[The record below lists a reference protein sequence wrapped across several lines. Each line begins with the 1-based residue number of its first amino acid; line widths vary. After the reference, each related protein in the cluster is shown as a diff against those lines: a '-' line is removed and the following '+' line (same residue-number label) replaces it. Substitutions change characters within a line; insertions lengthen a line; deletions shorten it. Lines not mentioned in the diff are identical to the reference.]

1 MSGLVLAALIA
12 VAGAGPGASVPGYEA
27 LVAAGLAH
35 GRAQRLEEAAAAFDR
50 AIALDPARPEAWV
63 ERGGVRFLE
72 HRYGD
77 AARDLERAL
86 ALREDAYARDLRA
99 SALYLDGRTDAALAS
114 WNVLEGP
121 TLRTVSITGLVHTKD
136 RVARRELALAE
147 GDVLRL
153 DAFRASRRRLEETGV
168 FDRVTLR
175 PVPLGEGRADLEVAL
190 GEQHGLAGSL
200 ADGLVSAGVNA
211 LQERVRVRYANLLGS
226 GLTLGGS
233 YRWAENRP
241 ETALFFQVPR
251 LFDLPVY
258 LRVQAFRGRQAY
270 ALLGGFG
277 STRRG
282 LDLSLRHVLD
292 GRTVVQA
299 GFRLRARTFSTP
311 RPDAPSGVIAGVEAR
326 IERRLLEGRRD
337 RLDLAASA
345 FQAARAFGSDLEFAK
360 AGLDLGYQHHLA
372 PPEQA
377 RMEPSV
383 LAARLRLGWGGAGA
397 PVDEMFAPGG
407 SPDMELPLR
416 AHRQAPDGILGGT
429 PLGRSLVLGNVE
441 WRRRLLG
448 SGPVPVGAVLFYDGA
463 WVGRTTA
470 GAAVLHDVGVG
481 LRISLPGSGILRL
494 DFGHGLTD
502 GENAVF
508 IGLNQVF

>member
-1 MSGLVLAALIA
+1 VSGLALAALLA
-12 VAGAGPGASVPGYEA
+12 VAGAGPDSGPGYEA

-35 GRAQRLEEAAAAFDR
+35 GRAQRLEEAAGAFDR

-63 ERGGVRFLE
+63 ERGGLRFLE
-72 HRYGD
+72 QRYRD
-77 AARDLERAL
+77 AARDLQRAL
-86 ALREDAYARDLRA
+86 ALREDAYARDLLA
-99 SALYLDGRTDAALAS
+99 SALYLDGRTEAALAS
-114 WNVLEGP
+114 WNVLGRP
-121 TLRTVSITGLVHTKD
+121 TLREVSIVGLQHTKD
-136 RVARRELALAE
+136 RVARRELAFAE

-153 DAFRASRRRLEETGV
+153 DAFRASRRRLEEAGV
-168 FDRVTLR
+168 FSQVTLR

-190 GEQHGLAGSL
+190 GEQHGLASSL
-200 ADGLVSAGVNA
+200 ADGLVTAGVNA

-241 ETALFFQVPR
+241 EAALFLQVPR
-251 LFDLPVY
+251 PFDLPVY

-270 ALLGGFG
+270 ALEDGFR

-282 LDLSLRHVLD
+282 LELSLRHVLD

-299 GFRLRARTFSTP
+299 GVRVRDRTFSSP
-311 RPDAPSGVIAGVEAR
+311 RPDAPPGVIAGPEAR
-326 IERRLLEGRRD
+326 IERRLLEGQRD

-345 FQAARAFGSDLEFAK
+345 FRAARALGSDLEFAK
-360 AGLDLGYQHHLA
+360 AGLELGYQHHLA

-383 LAARLRLGWGGAGA
+383 LAARLRLGWGGAGM

-407 SPDMELPLR
+407 SPEMELPLR
-416 AHRQAPDGILGGT
+416 GHHQSADGILGTT

-448 SGPVPVGAVLFYDGA
+448 SGPVPIGAVVFYDGA

-470 GAAVLHDVGVG
+470 GRAVFHDVGVG
-481 LRISLPGSGILRL
+481 LRMGLPGSSILRL

-502 GENAVF
+502 GKNAVF
-508 IGLNQVF
+508 IGLNQAF